1 MRARDSAQP
10 VHLMGD
16 SVGTATVYDKTPNL
30 PGNRTLHRL
39 LTELNWLSIPG
50 CKADGERRTT
60 FPTGDDISDGVRV
73 IDGVKVYTLKAQKPE
88 KKKLGTSIPG
98 VSFFDPDIDKFQHAH
113 TFVRARFINNVP
125 PVVCVVVTQDKKLP
139 TGLMFV
145 QDVKL
150 LSRVKEDPAGNVTL
164 GDHWT
169 LYASLDAAGKEMRSD
184 HFEAAYKEFL
194 LDPNHSS
201 TCVMQG
207 GAEAQRLSAHRD
219 PDLDRDCMPADKLTL
234 PGHSSPCCGMEGG
247 AEAQQLS
254 AHRDP
259 DLDLDCMPADKLTR
273 VCVMAMDELAAN
285 TECPNVSL
293 FAFLFARHLAAV
305 DMAFAEL
312 LLDAGAIVSMAA
324 AALEAWAVPDSSH
337 MKDVLEAQDQIA
349 AVLEYEPER
358 PAYVV
363 GD

>member
-219 PDLDRDCMPADKLTL
+219 PDLD
-234 PGHSSPCCGMEGG
+234 
-247 AEAQQLS
+247 
-254 AHRDP
+254 
-259 DLDLDCMPADKLTR
+259 LDCMPADKLTR